1 MEIWLLPD
9 DKKSIKLT
17 KQEIILKGTI
27 ISMIIT
33 IPSLVTFA
41 IVWIFFN
48 DVILGVILGALIH
61 SIAMIFSLKISKKL
75 LIKTW
80 LCGSFL
86 FYSILF

>member
-1 MEIWLLPD
+1 MPN
-9 DKKSIKLT
+9 DKKSVKLT

-75 LIKTW
+75 LIKT
-80 LCGSFL
+80 
-86 FYSILF
+86 

>member
-1 MEIWLLPD
+1 MSD

-27 ISMIIT
+27 ISMIT
-33 IPSLVTFA
+33 VIPSLMTFT

-61 SIAMIFSLKISKKL
+61 FIAMIFSLKISKKL
-75 LIKTW
+75 LIKT
-80 LCGSFL
+80 
-86 FYSILF
+86 

>member
-1 MEIWLLPD
+1 LSD
-9 DKKSIKLT
+9 DKKSVKLT

-61 SIAMIFSLKISKKL
+61 FISMIFSLKISKKL
-75 LIKTW
+75 LIKT
-80 LCGSFL
+80 
-86 FYSILF
+86 

>member
-1 MEIWLLPD
+1 LPN
-9 DKKSIKLT
+9 DKKSVKLT

-48 DVILGVILGALIH
+48 DVVLGVILGALIH
-61 SIAMIFSLKISKKL
+61 FIAMIFSLKISKKL
-75 LIKTW
+75 LIKT
-80 LCGSFL
+80 
-86 FYSILF
+86 

>member
-1 MEIWLLPD
+1 MPN
-9 DKKSIKLT
+9 DKKSVKLT
-17 KQEIILKGTI
+17 KQEIMLKGTI

-61 SIAMIFSLKISKKL
+61 FIAMIFSLKISKKL
-75 LIKTW
+75 LIKT
-80 LCGSFL
+80 
-86 FYSILF
+86 

>member
-1 MEIWLLPD
+1 MSD

-27 ISMIIT
+27 ISMIT
-33 IPSLVTFA
+33 VIPSLMTFT

-61 SIAMIFSLKISKKL
+61 FIAMIFSLKISRKL
-75 LIKTW
+75 LIKT
-80 LCGSFL
+80 
-86 FYSILF
+86 